1 MGRRSDQAKDETP
14 LEGNI
19 PERPEGEDF
28 DVDVD
33 VDVDVNVDVEMEDE
47 MPGRRRNRSS
57 SWNGLGPMIAMIA
70 ASAANDWE
78 DDIRF
83 SARKFKRDWQDGPK
97 RRKRRGRMFGQG
109 ELRLA
114 LLALINEEPRHGYE
128 LIKAIEDMTAGGYA
142 PSPGAVYPT
151 LQMLEE
157 EGKIKPAKS
166 KAKTEDSETSGKKPF
181 KATKSGKAELAERV
195 EEVDQLMGRINEH
208 GDRAE
213 KVKERSP
220 DLFRAMGNLGSVLKN
235 RARAG
240 KLDQNAMNE
249 IVDIIDEVAKRI
261 ERM

>member
-1 MGRRSDQAKDETP
+1 MTWQK
-14 LEGNI
+14 
-19 PERPEGEDF
+19 
-28 DVDVD
+28 
-33 VDVDVNVDVEMEDE
+33 
-47 MPGRRRNRSS
+47 RRRGN
-57 SWNGLGPMIAMIA
+57 WNGGWNNLGPLVAMM
-70 ASAANDWE
+70 ASSAGDWE
-78 DDIRF
+78 EIGEKMRGGG
-83 SARKFKRDWQDGPK
+83 SWQDGPR

-166 KAKTEDSETSGKKPF
+166 KAKAEDSETSGKKPF